1 MYFKTMSIHARAV
14 VHTEEP
20 SSVYY
25 IVILKVP

>member
-1 MYFKTMSIHARAV
+1 MSIHARAV